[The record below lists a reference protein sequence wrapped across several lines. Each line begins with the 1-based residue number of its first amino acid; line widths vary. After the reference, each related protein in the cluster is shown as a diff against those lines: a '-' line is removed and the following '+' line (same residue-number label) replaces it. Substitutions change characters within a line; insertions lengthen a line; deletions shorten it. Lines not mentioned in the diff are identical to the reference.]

1 MKISDGFDA
10 RRLRSKGHGS
20 WRMRIIAAISAVLA
34 TAGVLL
40 AMAGAASLIGNPVAL
55 GELNASPAGAV
66 VTVIVGL
73 LMLYVGIWF
82 WRRSRRRRRRPG
94 ELNMSP
100 HLMKKHD

>member
-10 RRLRSKGHGS
+10 RRLRPKGQS
-20 WRMRIIAAISAVLA
+20 NWRMRFGAALSAILA

-40 AMAGAASLIGNPVAL
+40 AMAGAASLIGHPAAL
-55 GELNASPAGAV
+55 GELNTSPAGAA
-66 VTVIVGL
+66 VIIAAGL
-73 LMLYVGIWF
+73 FLLYIGVWL
-82 WRRSRRRRRRPG
+82 WRRSRRRRRRAG

>member
-10 RRLRSKGHGS
+10 RRLRSKGQGS

-40 AMAGAASLIGNPVAL
+40 AMAGVASLIGHPPAL
-55 GELNASPAGAV
+55 GELNTSPAGAV
-66 VTVIVGL
+66 VSIVFGL
-73 LMLYVGIWF
+73 LFLYVGVWT
-82 WRRSRRRRRRPG
+82 WRRSRRRRRSSG
-94 ELNMSP
+94 GLNMSP